1 MTMSISDFII
11 GAVASH
17 PIDLVKAV
25 SRTFEI
31 NRQAAFK
38 HVMKEVRRGTI
49 IKVGRTRGTKYA
61 LPDANDISF
70 SVTLKAGTAEED
82 VWNQHVKQRL
92 LTLPEN
98 VFGICKYGFSEMFN
112 NVIDHSEGRRAVCT
126 IQFREGKVKL
136 YVKDDGVGVFRKI
149 ERELHLGSIREA
161 ILHLSK
167 GKVTTDPQ
175 RHSGQGI
182 FFTSR
187 AFDDFYI
194 LANGMYYRR
203 FDENDWLLEHE
214 KNSHATKGTT
224 IKMEID
230 TGSDKQMQDV
240 YRRYADADV
249 DGFRKTVVAVALSA
263 NENDPHVSRSQA
275 KRLLIGLE
283 KFRHIVLDFKGV
295 PSVGQAFVDEIFRV
309 FQNQFPSIEITY
321 VNANEDVEFM
331 IRATLSEQS

>member
-1 MTMSISDFII
+1 MSISDFII
-11 GAVASH
+11 DAAAKH
-17 PIDLVKAV
+17 TTDLVKVV
-25 SRTFEI
+25 SKKFDI

-49 IKVGRTRGTKYA
+49 IKTGRTRGTRYS

-70 SVTLKAGTAEED
+70 SITLNPGVSEED
-82 VWNQHVKQRL
+82 VWNKHVKQRL
-92 LTLPEN
+92 LALPEN

-112 NVIDHSEGRRAVCT
+112 NVIDHSEGRRASCT
-126 IQFREGKVKL
+126 IQFQGGKIKL
-136 YVKDDGVGVFRKI
+136 YVRDDGIGVFRKI
-149 ERELHLGSIREA
+149 ERELQLGSIREA

-167 GKVTTDPQ
+167 GKLTTDKE

-194 LANGMYYRR
+194 LANGMYYNR
-203 FDENDWLLEHE
+203 FHENDWLLERE
-214 KNSHATKGTT
+214 KNSHETKGTT
-224 IKMEID
+224 VKMEINVASTKRMKD
-230 TGSDKQMQDV
+230 IYK
-240 YRRYADADV
+240 RYADADV

-263 NENDPHVSRSQA
+263 DENDPHVSRSQA

-283 KFRHIVLDFKGV
+283 KFKHVVLDFKGV
-295 PSVGQAFVDEIFRV
+295 SSVGQAFVDEIFRV
-309 FQNQFPSIEITY
+309 FQKQFPTMEITY

-331 IRATLSEQS
+331 IRATLNENS